1 MKTKALLR
9 GSVTILLCAVGWTMA
24 IPFIPEEG
32 HERAELQVLKVFSAR
47 DGDAIFRAYM
57 VNWKGQEVV
66 VRDTLAKSD
75 YHVGDTAPVLVMK
88 HKYPNGKVG
97 PDLLSFEVVAQPPMR
112 SGAPR

>member
-1 MKTKALLR
+1 MTKKALL
-9 GSVTILLCAVGWTMA
+9 VFAMTILLCAFGWSVARPPT
-24 IPFIPEEG
+24 PEEG
-32 HERAELQVLKVFSAR
+32 WGNAQLQVLKVFSAR

-97 PDLLSFEVVAQPPMR
+97 PDLLSFEVVAQPMR
-112 SGAPR
+112 SGALR